1 MANEDSL
8 QLKPSQFMFSI
19 EGVKFNSVHEYKET
33 FFIPFR
39 LDLFLIPSDKIEL
52 AASKVG
58 RPSRT
63 AERSKAN
70 NIWLKRNNRKIKK
83 QSEMV

>member
-1 MANEDSL
+1 
-8 QLKPSQFMFSI
+8 MFSI

-39 LDLFLIPSDKIEL
+39 LDLFLIPSDKIEP